1 MGQSGIIL
9 IVDDD
14 PNGHEILKAL
24 LSIHDYQLAFA
35 SDGQEA
41 LEKAALLAPDLVL
54 LDVMMPGMNGYEVCE
69 KLRSDPHL
77 SEVPVI
83 MLTALNDPESRIQGF
98 QAGADDFISK
108 PFDRT
113 ELLARVQTTT
123 RLNRYRRLLAERAR
137 FEWVAE
143 HAETGFL
150 LVNQDDVVIYA
161 NRQARLY
168 LNMSSNCFDKLNNP
182 EDPINEPFLTLVQQY
197 YQCKPMEAWTT
208 WPDPPPPETMRYL
221 VRPETSSS
229 HALWLQ
235 VERTDL
241 PERLH
246 TGQLIRLSD
255 VTEQMNRKRQTWSFH
270 SLIVHKLNTPLT
282 GLINSLSF
290 LSEDVEDMSHTEIR
304 ELSELALKN
313 AYRLHEQV
321 KDIWS
326 YMRMPDIAQPG
337 SGCNLSDIPHIVR
350 QHSTDMGLQS
360 VTLSGFEHMQEHNVV
375 LSHQAVELI
384 FREIFENAI
393 KFHPSHTPT
402 IEIYFSSHH
411 ENEITMQFYDDG
423 ISLSPEHIT
432 RAWIPYYQAEK
443 EHSGEVPGMGLGL
456 AMVATLLWNVGGRYS
471 IINRTPGPGVIVE
484 LVIPIAS
491 QYIPDEC

>member
-1 MGQSGIIL
+1 MEQSGIIL

-24 LSIHDYQLAFA
+24 LSIHNYQLAFA
-35 SDGQEA
+35 SNGKEA
-41 LEKAALLAPDLVL
+41 LEKASLLAPDLIL

-69 KLRSDPHL
+69 KLRNDPHL

-83 MLTALNDPESRIQGF
+83 MLTALNDPESRIEGF

-143 HAETGFL
+143 HAEAGFL
-150 LVNQDDVVIYA
+150 IVNKDDIVIYA
-161 NRQARLY
+161 NYQARLY
-168 LNMSSNCFDKLNNP
+168 LNISSNNP
-182 EDPINEPFLTLVQQY
+182 EDPVHKPFLAVVQQH
-197 YQCKPMEAWTT
+197 YQCKPTEAWTT
-208 WPDPPPPETMRYL
+208 WPAPPPQKTMRYL
-221 VRPETSSS
+221 VRPETHSS

-235 VERTDL
+235 VEHTDL
-241 PERLH
+241 PKQLH

-282 GLINSLSF
+282 GLMNSLSF
-290 LSEDVEDMSHTEIR
+290 LSEDSEDMSPTEIR
-304 ELSELALKN
+304 ELADLALKN
-313 AYRLHEQV
+313 AHRLHEQV

-326 YMRMPDIAQPG
+326 YMRMPDSAQP
-337 SGCNLSDIPHIVR
+337 SSVCHLSAIPHMVS
-350 QHSTDMGLQS
+350 QHNADMGLQS
-360 VTLSGFEHMQEHNVV
+360 VTLSGFEDVKEYTLV
-375 LSHQAVELI
+375 LSHQSVELI
-384 FREIFENAI
+384 LREIFENTI
-393 KFHPSHTPT
+393 KFHPTHTPT
-402 IEIYFSSHH
+402 LEIYFSSANAD
-411 ENEITMQFYDDG
+411 ELTVQFCDDG
-423 ISLSPEHIT
+423 SSLSPEQLTH
-432 RAWIPYYQAEK
+432 AWIPYYQAEK
-443 EHSGEVPGMGLGL
+443 EYSGEVPGMGLGL

-471 IINRTPGPGVIVE
+471 IKNRTPRPGVIVE
-484 LVIPIAS
+484 LVIPIAK
-491 QYIPDEC
+491 QHIPDEC